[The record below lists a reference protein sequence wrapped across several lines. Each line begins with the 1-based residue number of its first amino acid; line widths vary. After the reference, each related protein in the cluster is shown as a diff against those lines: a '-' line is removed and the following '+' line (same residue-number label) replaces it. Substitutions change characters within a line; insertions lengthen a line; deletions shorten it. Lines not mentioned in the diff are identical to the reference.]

1 MTIYLDIIFLENLLM
16 NYIILFGT
24 GLVQKEQMKN
34 YKLIISSVIGAIYAI
49 ITYLGIIPIYSTLLM
64 KVLLSAIMIYIAF
77 DIHNVKKMCKTLL
90 LFYLVSFATGGL
102 ALALLYLVAPQNIA
116 FNNGVLVG
124 TYPMQITII
133 AGFLGFCIIQYV
145 FKINKRMM
153 KTKDLIC
160 DLEINMGEKTIQ
172 TKAFIDSGNTLKDP
186 ITQKAVII
194 IEKEKIEKA
203 LKCRNMEYEQ
213 LLKNEGI
220 QENQDIKFRLI
231 PFKSIGKQNG
241 MLLGVQA
248 KYVKVIQKGEKEIIL
263 ENVIL
268 GLYDKKINK
277 NYSALIGLELLQ
289 NDYAEV

>member
-24 GLVQKEQMKN
+24 GAVQKEKMKN
-34 YKLIISSVIGAIYAI
+34 FKLMISSVIGALYAI
-49 ITYLGIIPIYSTLLM
+49 ITYLGIIPIYSSLLM
-64 KVLLSAIMIYIAF
+64 KVLLSVIMIYTAF

-90 LFYLVSFATGGL
+90 LFYLISFATGGL
-102 ALALLYLVAPQNIA
+102 ALALLYLIAPQNIA

-124 TYPMQITII
+124 SYPMQITII

-145 FKINKRMM
+145 FKVNKRMM
-153 KTKDLIC
+153 KINDLIC
-160 DLEINMGEKTIQ
+160 NLEIDVGGKIIH
-172 TKAFIDSGNTLKDP
+172 TKAFVDSGNTLKDP

-194 IEKEKIEKA
+194 IEKEKVKQA
-203 LKCRNMEYEQ
+203 LKDENIDYEEI
-213 LLKNEGI
+213 LKNEAS
-220 QENQDIKFRLI
+220 QQDSDIRIRLI

-241 MLLGVQA
+241 MLLGIQA
-248 KYVKVIQKGEKEIIL
+248 RLVKIIQKDENEIIL

-277 NYSALIGLELLQ
+277 NYSALIGLDLLQ
-289 NDYAEV
+289 NRII

>member
-24 GLVQKEQMKN
+24 GAVQKEKMKN
-34 YKLIISSVIGAIYAI
+34 FKLMISSVIGALYAI
-49 ITYLGIIPIYSTLLM
+49 ITYLGIIPIYSILLM
-64 KVLLSAIMIYIAF
+64 KVLLSVIMIYTAF

-90 LFYLVSFATGGL
+90 LFYLISFATGGL
-102 ALALLYLVAPQNIA
+102 ALALLYLIAPQNIA

-124 TYPMQITII
+124 SYPMQITII

-145 FKINKRMM
+145 FKVNKRMM
-153 KTKDLIC
+153 KINDLIC
-160 DLEINMGEKTIQ
+160 NLEIDVGGKIIH
-172 TKAFIDSGNTLKDP
+172 TKAFVDSGNTLKDP

-194 IEKEKIEKA
+194 IEKEKVKQA
-203 LKCRNMEYEQ
+203 LKDENIDYEEI
-213 LLKNEGI
+213 LKNEAS
-220 QENQDIKFRLI
+220 QQDSDIRIRLI

-241 MLLGVQA
+241 MLLGIQA
-248 KYVKVIQKGEKEIIL
+248 RLVKIIQKDENEIIL

-277 NYSALIGLELLQ
+277 NYSALIGLDLLQ
-289 NDYAEV
+289 NRII